1 MAKQIINVGTIANDG
16 TGDPLRSAMIKI
28 NDNFNE
34 LYANT
39 ASMFSGDFGDLYNVP
54 VIPAVLTDLGIAD
67 GASGQ
72 VLKTNGAGTFFFD
85 TVAAGGGMSPT
96 DLSVTTASAGTA
108 ALTYTA
114 NSTVGTFTFTPP
126 NLTSYALANT
136 VPTVLTDLGIS
147 DGSAGQVLTT
157 NGAGAFTFTT
167 VSGGGGSSLQ
177 SRTTKS
183 GTTASLANNATGN
196 VDITGFKS
204 YALMAIE
211 TDRAA
216 WVRVYA
222 SAAARTADASRAQTS
237 DPTPDAGVIAE
248 VITAGAETVLISPG
262 AFGFNFE
269 GTPTTVIPCAVT
281 NLSGA
286 ASTVA
291 VTLSV
296 LQLEA

>member
-1 MAKQIINVGTIANDG
+1 MAKQIINVGTLANDG

-28 NDNFNE
+28 NDNFTE

-54 VIPAVLTDLGIAD
+54 VIPAVLTDLGISD

-85 TVAAGGGMSPT
+85 TVAAGGGMDPT
-96 DLSVTTASAGTA
+96 DISVTTAAAGTA
-108 ALTYTA
+108 ALTYVA

-126 NLTSYALANT
+126 NLTGYALANT

-157 NGAGAFTFTT
+157 NGSGAFTFTT
-167 VSGGGGSSLQ
+167 VSGGGSSLQ

-183 GTTASLANNATGN
+183 GTTTSLANNATGN
-196 VDITGFKS
+196 LDITGFKS

-222 SAAARTADASRAQTS
+222 NAASRTADAGRAQTS

-248 VITAGAETVLISPG
+248 VITSGAETVLISPG